1 MQITERTIEKEY
13 YKYLVSFIDGGKYKR
28 YSKLLDYLY
37 HTDYIWEY
45 EMDENRAGDG
55 LEFRNYFEMDFHV
68 TNVRISGPCSML
80 EMMVGLAYRMERE
93 LMDDVAYG
101 DRTSQWFWMMINSLG
116 LGYMNNRNFDADM
129 ADEIIDTFEHHEYYP
144 NGKGGLFTIEDNPYD
159 LRDEEIW
166 TQMGWFVNDLISKE
180 S

>member
-1 MQITERTIEKEY
+1 MQVTERTIEKEY

-28 YSKLLDYLY
+28 YSRLLDYLY

-68 TNVRISGPCSML
+68 TDVRISGPCSML

-116 LGYMNNRNFDADM
+116 LGYMNNRISILIWLMKLSILSSITNIIQMVRADYLQLK
-129 ADEIIDTFEHHEYYP
+129 IIHMIYVMKKY
-144 NGKGGLFTIEDNPYD
+144 GLKWVG
-159 LRDEEIW
+159 L
-166 TQMGWFVNDLISKE
+166 
-180 S
+180 